1 MWSRLNLSAKFM
13 LAMSLAIVIVVIGL
27 TITSLHTMEGVIN
40 QAERTEL
47 DNQVSAISNTIAME
61 SRLAEGLSSVVAN
74 IPFVQERFAAQDR
87 EYLAQQFVPVFKVIS
102 ERFGARQFQ
111 FHKPPA
117 YSFLRLH
124 KPMKFGDDL
133 SSFRH
138 TVTNTNNK
146 KQATLGLEV
155 GVAGLGVRGVV
166 PMYHKGEHTGS
177 VEFGMSFGQQFF
189 DDFKSLH
196 GVDVALHILRDGKF
210 KTFGSTMG
218 KEPVASSALLHKA
231 LNGEPQLE
239 HVKINGTANALYTAM
254 VKDYSGKPIGVLEV
268 AMDRTKYLT
277 SLDKARNSAIVIG
290 LAALA
295 AGLIL
300 AMFIAR
306 HFSKRIYYVMQGV
319 NQVATGDL
327 AVEIVSNGSDEIG
340 SLADAAERMRTQLHS
355 IATDVKKHSTGVN
368 SAAQEISLAVRGQA
382 AASSQMS
389 ASVTEITSTMEEF
402 SASSNQ
408 IADHS
413 RMVVDVAG
421 ETLESSKDGSQA
433 MALLNEKM
441 VEIQQENQESL
452 KEIFELGNKSKEISK
467 VMEIINSVADQTK
480 LIAFNAALEA
490 ASAGES
496 GRRFSVV
503 AAEIRRLAD
512 SVTDSTSEIES
523 NISQI
528 QDSISRLVITS
539 ENGAVGIEGGM
550 NATSDTAKRLS
561 MLVEAAERTS
571 NTAQQISLSTQ
582 QQKTAS
588 EQVVIALREIVSAS
602 THTAESIDRVSDISG
617 DMSQR
622 SAQLDTLVDR
632 FKLSGSGTGAPAQ
645 IEDVNAIALEIS
657 QAPVK

>member
-1 MWSRLNLSAKFM
+1 MLSRLNIAAKFM
-13 LAMSLAIVIVVIGL
+13 IAMSLAIVVVVVGL
-27 TITSLHTMEGVIN
+27 SVSNLRTMDNVIF
-40 QAERTEL
+40 QAERAEL
-47 DNQVSAISNTIAME
+47 DGHVSAISNSIAKE
-61 SRLAEGLSSVVAN
+61 SRLAEALSTVVAS
-74 IPFVQERFAAQDR
+74 IPLVQERFAEGDR
-87 EYLAQQFVPVFKVIS
+87 AFLSDQFVPVFKVIS
-102 ERFGARQFQ
+102 DHFGARQFQ
-111 FHKPPA
+111 FHTPPA
-117 YSFLRLH
+117 TSFLRLH
-124 KPMKFGDDL
+124 KPQKFGDDL

-138 TVTNTNNK
+138 TVTNTNATQK
-146 KQATLGLEV
+146 STLGLEV

-166 PMYHKGEHTGS
+166 PVFNKGAHIGS

-189 DDFKSLH
+189 DDFKARNGIDAGLY
-196 GVDVALHILRDGKF
+196 ILRDGEF

-218 KEPVASSALLHKA
+218 DKPVTDKAVLLKA
-231 LNGEPQLE
+231 LEGEPQLQYATL
-239 HVKINGTANALYTAM
+239 NGIPTTFYSNT

-268 AMDRTKYLT
+268 AMDRTKYISLLT
-277 SLDKARNSAIVIG
+277 EARNSAIVIG
-290 LAALA
+290 LIALG
-295 AGLIL
+295 AGLVL
-300 AMFIAR
+300 AVFTAR
-306 HFSKRIYYVMQGV
+306 HFSKRIYSVMQGV

-327 AVEIVSNGSDEIG
+327 AEAIQSNGADEIG
-340 SLADAAERMRTQLHS
+340 SLADAAEKMRTQLHS
-355 IATDVKKHSTGVN
+355 IVTDVKQQSKGVN
-368 SAAQEISLAVRGQA
+368 EAAQEISKAVRGQA

-413 RMVVDVAG
+413 KMVVDVAN
-421 ETLESSKDGSQA
+421 ETLASSKDGSQA
-433 MALLNEKM
+433 MANLNRKM
-441 VEIQQENQESL
+441 IEIQEENQESL

-512 SVTDSTSEIES
+512 SVTDSTSEIEA

-539 ENGAVGIEGGM
+539 ENGAVGIEDGM
-550 NATSDTAKRLS
+550 HATSDTAKRLS

-588 EQVVIALREIVSAS
+588 EQVVIALREIVTAS
-602 THTAESIDRVSDISG
+602 NHTAESIERVSDISR
-617 DMSQR
+617 DMTQR
-622 SAQLDTLVDR
+622 SAQLDTIVDR
-632 FKLSGSGTGAPAQ
+632 FKLSKQAATTPIAIDD
-645 IEDVNAIALEIS
+645 IEQDS
-657 QAPVK
+657 

>member
-1 MWSRLNLSAKFM
+1 MLSRLNIAAKFM
-13 LAMSLAIVIVVIGL
+13 IAMSLAIVVVVIGL
-27 TITSLHTMEGVIN
+27 SISSLRTMENVIF

-47 DNQVSAISNTIAME
+47 DGHVSAISNSIATE
-61 SRLAEGLSSVVAN
+61 SRLAEALSTVVAS
-74 IPFVQERFAAQDR
+74 IPLVQERFAEGDR
-87 EYLAQQFVPVFKVIS
+87 AFLADQFVPVFKVIS
-102 ERFGARQFQ
+102 DRFGARQFQ
-111 FHKPPA
+111 FHTPPA
-117 YSFLRLH
+117 TSFLRLH
-124 KPMKFGDDL
+124 KPEKYGDDL

-138 TVTNTNNK
+138 TVTNTNATK
-146 KQATLGLEV
+146 KPTLGLEV

-166 PMYHKGEHTGS
+166 PVFNKDAHTGS

-189 DDFKSLH
+189 DDFKARN
-196 GVDVALHILRDGKF
+196 GIDVGLHILRDGEF

-218 KEPVASSALLHKA
+218 NKPVTDKALLLKA
-231 LNGEPQLE
+231 LQGEPQLQY
-239 HVKINGTANALYTAM
+239 KTLNGIPTTLYSNT

-268 AMDRTKYLT
+268 AMDRTKYIT
-277 SLDKARNSAIVIG
+277 SLTEARNSAIVIG
-290 LAALA
+290 LIALG
-295 AGLIL
+295 AGLVL
-300 AMFIAR
+300 AVFTAR
-306 HFSKRIYYVMQGV
+306 HFSKRIYSVMQGV

-327 AVEIVSNGSDEIG
+327 AEAIKSNGADEIG
-340 SLADAAERMRTQLHS
+340 SLADAAEKMRTQLHS
-355 IATDVKKHSTGVN
+355 IVTDVKQHSNGVN
-368 SAAQEISLAVRGQA
+368 EAAQEISKAVRGQA

-389 ASVTEITSTMEEF
+389 AYVTEITSTMEEF

-413 RMVVDVAG
+413 KMVVDVAN
-421 ETLESSKDGSQA
+421 ETLASSKDGSQA
-433 MALLNEKM
+433 MANLNRKM
-441 VEIQQENQESL
+441 IEIQEENQESL

-512 SVTDSTSEIES
+512 SVTDSTSEIEA

-539 ENGAVGIEGGM
+539 ENGAVGIEDGM
-550 NATSDTAKRLS
+550 NATSDTAERLA

-588 EQVVIALREIVSAS
+588 EQVVIALREIVTAS
-602 THTAESIDRVSDISG
+602 NHTAESIERVSDISR
-617 DMSQR
+617 DMTQR
-622 SAQLDTLVDR
+622 STQLDTIVDR
-632 FKLSGSGTGAPAQ
+632 FKLSQQATITP
-645 IEDVNAIALEIS
+645 IVPDDLEQDS
-657 QAPVK
+657 